1 MIKLNFQN
9 ITDQKVIA
17 EAIAEAIIIHLEAD
31 KKVLWLIPGGSS
43 ISVVVAVARILVS
56 SYYEKLTVTLTDE
69 RYGEINHPDSNWS
82 QLQQAGLYLPKAHL
96 IPVLSG
102 KDKEATTEDYAMC
115 LKEEL
120 ANTDYS
126 IGFFGIG
133 DDGHTAGILP
143 SSPAVHSEHL
153 TADYSGGNFE
163 RITITPK
170 VIAQLDEAFVYAVGE
185 SKWAALLKLESEV
198 ALNEEP
204 AQILKQVP
212 KLTIFTDYLANQS

>member
-9 ITDQKVIA
+9 VTDKKVIATVIA
-17 EAIAEAIIIHLEAD
+17 EAIITQLEAG

-43 ISVVVAVARILVS
+43 IAVAVEVAKILIGS
-56 SYYEKLTVTLTDE
+56 PFGKLTVTLTDE
-69 RYGEINHPDSNWS
+69 RYGEMNHQDSNWL
-82 QLQQAGLYLPKAHL
+82 QLQQAGFYLPEAHL

-143 SSPAVHSEHL
+143 GSPAVHSEHL

-212 KLTIFTDYLANQS
+212 KLTIFTDYLASQS